1 VISVPQKQ
9 RCGPNRIE
17 EAEAVYRADLGLDQ
31 TLSRSSQHPDNL
43 WSLHGLHECLRRLD
57 QHAEADMVKLRLD
70 LANARADVPIQASC
84 FCRLTHA
91 A

>member
-1 VISVPQKQ
+1 MGGADDLLICRPLPESGLCVLT
-9 RCGPNRIE
+9 PNHC
-17 EAEAVYRADLGLDQ
+17 
-31 TLSRSSQHPDNL
+31 QHPDNV

-57 QHAEADMVKLRLD
+57 KHAEADMVKLRLD
-70 LANARADVPIQASC
+70 LANARADMPIQASC